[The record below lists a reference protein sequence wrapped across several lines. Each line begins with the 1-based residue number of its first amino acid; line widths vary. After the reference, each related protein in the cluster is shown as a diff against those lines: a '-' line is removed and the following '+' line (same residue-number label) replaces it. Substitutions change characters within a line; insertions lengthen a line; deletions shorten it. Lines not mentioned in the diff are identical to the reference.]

1 MPSSAP
7 FNDLKML
14 SDIQVYK
21 RINNTVAQGGLK
33 GLGLQMWYLTEELI
47 PLVLFSSQV
56 DSNTKQMIAQK
67 ILSYEQLESCS
78 KREGTKPG
86 KPVFPKITG
95 DVVPTLVEL
104 VGQDS
109 WAFFRILR
117 IPPAFLQKPVEEW
130 ESDCDFKA
138 GKHIVSHLSVAN
150 DGAERGVKICSDFL
164 ESSKNEDNFQNF
176 LQVVENYQKV
186 RPNMPKK
193 KEDPMDGY
201 WYLVLEDK

>member
-56 DSNTKQMIAQK
+56 DSNTKQLIAQK

-86 KPVFPKITG
+86 NPLFPKITG
-95 DVVPTLVEL
+95 DVVPSLVEL

-109 WAFFRILR
+109 WAFLGILR
-117 IPPAFLQKPVEEW
+117 IHTAFLQKPVEE
-130 ESDCDFKA
+130 
-138 GKHIVSHLSVAN
+138 
-150 DGAERGVKICSDFL
+150 
-164 ESSKNEDNFQNF
+164 
-176 LQVVENYQKV
+176 
-186 RPNMPKK
+186 
-193 KEDPMDGY
+193 
-201 WYLVLEDK
+201 